1 MSTGVNID
9 GWKSLLS
16 RTPTT
21 PRQPSRF
28 QTHRFCH
35 HHRDEYISCTE
46 YSLLN
51 QSNKNTKE
59 YQFSF

>member
-28 QTHRFCH
+28 QTHRLR
-35 HHRDEYISCTE
+35 HHRDEYFSCTE